1 MAAKASKKIAV
12 RRTTK
17 AGKQAGKKVARR
29 FEKVDYSKKVGVDL
43 SYIGSKDEVAETRNV
58 ASRERVRTELESE
71 VEKFLKTGGTISNIK
86 PNVMADPPK
95 KPESNYG
102 SRPI

>member
-1 MAAKASKKIAV
+1 MDYNQKI
-12 RRTTK
+12 K
-17 AGKQAGKKVARR
+17 L
-29 FEKVDYSKKVGVDL
+29 DL
-43 SYIGSKDEVAETRNV
+43 GFIGSKDEAAEMRNV
-58 ASRERVRTELESE
+58 GSRTRVRSELESE
-71 VEKFLKTGGTISNIK
+71 VEKFLNSGGSIQNIE

>member
-1 MAAKASKKIAV
+1 MDY
-12 RRTTK
+12 
-17 AGKQAGKKVARR
+17 QKKV
-29 FEKVDYSKKVGVDL
+29 KLDL
-43 SYIGSKDEVAETRNV
+43 GFIGSKDEDPESRNV
-58 ASRERVRTELESE
+58 GSRARLRTELETE
-71 VEKFLKTGGTISNIK
+71 IEKFLKSGGTINSIE